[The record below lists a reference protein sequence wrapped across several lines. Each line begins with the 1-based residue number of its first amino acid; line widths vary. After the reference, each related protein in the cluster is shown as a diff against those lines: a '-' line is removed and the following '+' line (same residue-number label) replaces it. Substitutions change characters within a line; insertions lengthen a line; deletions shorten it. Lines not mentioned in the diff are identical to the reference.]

1 MEQERVAGVARSN
14 GHPEQTEITGSVPLD
29 RGARLTQVNDG
40 LARHESYW
48 VGRLAALETVELPYA
63 NRSGGAS
70 GPVLARRAWPVPPHL
85 LAGVPGGDPA
95 GDFLAAAFALYL
107 ARLAG
112 RPAFD
117 LGFSHPAL
125 RRDIAGLEGF
135 FAAQVPL
142 RVAVDPDAPVAA
154 GLAALRAALA
164 TARRRRTYVRDVV
177 VRYPQLSA
185 LRERSEAPSGPVQ
198 IELAERPADV
208 LPVPGSELTFAVAP
222 DGTACEWHFAP
233 GVYSADDVAAM
244 QEQFA
249 VFVSGLL
256 AAGDA
261 PLRTVSLLSDGE
273 RHRLL
278 VDWNATATPYPR
290 DACVHTLIAA
300 QAARTPAAVAAV
312 FEGES
317 ITYAE
322 LDGRANQ
329 VAHYLSQ
336 RGVGPDSI
344 VGVYMERSIELLV
357 GLLGIHKA
365 GGAYLPLDPTYPRD
379 RLDFMV
385 EDAGVRVL
393 LTQAAL
399 TSSLP
404 RHQTA
409 AGRAEVIRLDADWAA
424 VAAQP
429 STPVDTAVAPHHL
442 AYVIYTSGSTGK
454 PKGVMVEHRNAVNFF
469 AGMDA
474 RLDGEPAGTWLAVT
488 SLSFDI
494 SVLELFWTLARGFKV
509 VIYGGSDRNAEL
521 TRRRTRAATRGPD
534 FSLFYFASDEGAD
547 SAADKY
553 RLLLEGAR
561 FADRNGFAAVW
572 TPERHFHAFGGLYP
586 NPSVAGAAIAAVT
599 ERVQIRAGSVVSPL
613 HHPIRIAE
621 EWALVDNL
629 SQGRVGISFAAGW
642 QPNDFVLAPQNFAD
656 RKAVMVE
663 GIETI
668 KRLWRGETVEFPGPK
683 GDAVAVRTLPRPVQP
698 ELPTWVTVA
707 GNPESYRM
715 AGELGAGVLT
725 HLLGQTVEELAQ
737 KLTLYREARRA
748 AGHPGEGHV
757 VLMLHTFVGDD
768 EDAVREAV
776 KEPMKGYLRSS
787 VDLIKA
793 AAWSFPA
800 FKNRDETTGQSAMQ
814 SFDASALDE
823 ATMDALLDHAFN
835 RYYGTSGLFGTPESC
850 RQIVD
855 RVRAIGVDE
864 VACLIDFGVPSAS
877 ALEHLD
883 QLNRLRELCQTVPDA
898 ADAADAASAGDAG
911 DADYSIPALIE
922 RHEVTHLQC
931 TPSMAGMLVMD
942 GRTREAMHR
951 LRNVMVGG
959 EALPATLATQLQS
972 LIAGDV
978 INMYGPTETTIWSST
993 YRLPRGEPARIAP
1006 PIGRPI
1012 ANTGLYILDADLQ
1025 PVPTGVP
1032 GELFI
1037 GGDGVVRGYLNRP
1050 ELTAE
1055 RFVDDPF
1062 STKPGARL
1070 YRTGDLA
1077 RWRRDG
1083 NVDFLGRLDHQVKIR
1098 GYRIELGEIESQLLR
1113 QPVVREAVVIAR
1125 EDAPGDRRLVA
1136 YVVPRARGAVD
1147 TAALRNALKEALPDY
1162 MVPAHV
1168 VALDAFPL
1176 TPNAKVDRKALP
1188 APDAV
1193 AARPAPR
1200 PAPAPAPPVA
1210 AAPAAAHGANGSA
1223 APRPAPA
1230 APAGGLEETV
1240 VRVWLGALNVPQVG
1254 LDDNFFD
1261 LGGHS
1266 LLMVQVQQQLQ
1277 GALGREL
1284 SITDLF
1290 RFPTIRSLTEHL
1302 GRAAAGAAGGGA
1314 AETPDGLRQTVERAE
1329 ARREMMLR
1337 RRGLRP

>member
-1 MEQERVAGVARSN
+1 MAQSSGPAAPIQSTEREPV
-14 GHPEQTEITGSVPLD
+14 D
-29 RGARLTQVNDG
+29 RAARLTDVNDG

-48 VGRLAALETVELPYA
+48 VGRLARTETVELPYA
-63 NRSGGAS
+63 NRSAAA
-70 GPVLARRAWPVPPHL
+70 GPELARRAWPVPPHL
-85 LAGVPGGDPA
+85 PAVAPGGGERA
-95 GDFLAAAFALYL
+95 GEFLAAAFALYL

-112 RPAFD
+112 KPVFD

-125 RRDIAGLEGF
+125 RREIAGLEGF
-135 FAAQVPL
+135 FAARVPL
-142 RVAVDPDAPVAA
+142 RVAVDPDAPAAA
-154 GLAALRAALA
+154 GLDAVRAAMA
-164 TARRRRTYVRDVV
+164 TVRRRKTYARDVV
-177 VRYPQLSA
+177 VRYPELGARRGQ
-185 LRERSEAPSGPVQ
+185 SEAPGGAVQ
-198 IELAERPADV
+198 IELTERPADV
-208 LPVPGSELTFAVAP
+208 LPAPGSELTFAVAP

-233 GVYSADDVAAM
+233 GVFSADDVAAM

-249 VFVSGLL
+249 VFVTGLV

-261 PLRTVSLLSDGE
+261 PLRTVGLLSDAE
-273 RHRLL
+273 RYRLL
-278 VDWNATATPYPR
+278 VDWNATATPYDR
-290 DACVHTLIAA
+290 DACIHTLIAA
-300 QAARTPAAVAAV
+300 QAARTPDAVAAV

-322 LDGRANQ
+322 LDARANR
-329 VAHYLSQ
+329 VAHYLVQ
-336 RGVGPDSI
+336 RGVGPDGI

-399 TSSLP
+399 TASLP

-424 VAAQP
+424 IAGQP
-429 STPVDTAVAPHHL
+429 ATPPDTAVAPHHL

-494 SVLELFWTLARGFKV
+494 SVLELLWTLARGFKV
-509 VIYGGSDRNAEL
+509 VVYGGSDRNAEL
-521 TRRRTRAATRGPD
+521 TRRRTRAATRRPD

-547 SAADKY
+547 SAGEKY

-561 FADRNGFAAVW
+561 FADRNGFVAVW

-586 NPSVAGAAIAAVT
+586 NPAVAGAAIAAVT

-656 RKAVMVE
+656 RKNVMVE
-663 GIETI
+663 GIETV
-668 KRLWRGETVEFPGPK
+668 KRLWRGETVGFPGPK
-683 GDAVAVRTLPRPVQP
+683 GDEVAVRTLPRPVQP

-725 HLLGQTVEELAQ
+725 HLLGQTIEELAQ
-737 KLTLYREARRA
+737 KLALYRAAWRA

-757 VLMLHTFVGDD
+757 ALMLHTFVGDD
-768 EDAVREAV
+768 EDAVRETV
-776 KEPMKGYLRSS
+776 REPMKGYLRSS

-800 FKNRDETTGQSAMQ
+800 FKNRDASGGQAAMQ

-850 RQIVD
+850 QQMID
-855 RVRAIGVDE
+855 RVREIGVDE
-864 VACLIDFGVPSAS
+864 VACLIDFGVASAT

-883 QLNRLRELCQTVPDA
+883 QLNRLRELCQTVPA
-898 ADAADAASAGDAG
+898 TEAGEETG
-911 DADYSIPALIE
+911 EADYSIPALIE
-922 RHEVTHLQC
+922 RHGVTHLQC

-942 GRTREAMHR
+942 GRTRQAMHR
-951 LRNVMVGG
+951 LRNVMIGG
-959 EALPATLATQLQS
+959 EAFPATLATQLQD

-993 YRLPRGEPARIAP
+993 YRLPRGESARVAP

-1025 PVPTGVP
+1025 PVPAGVP

-1055 RFVDDPF
+1055 RFIADPF
-1062 STKPGARL
+1062 SAPAGARL

-1098 GYRIELGEIESQLLR
+1098 GYRIELGEIESLLLR
-1113 QPVVREAVVIAR
+1113 QPSVREAVVIAR
-1125 EDAPGDRRLVA
+1125 EDVPGDKRLVA
-1136 YVVPRARGAVD
+1136 YVVPRAAGAVD
-1147 TAALRNALKEALPDY
+1147 AAALRAALK
-1162 MVPAHV
+1162 
-1168 VALDAFPL
+1168 
-1176 TPNAKVDRKALP
+1176 
-1188 APDAV
+1188 
-1193 AARPAPR
+1193 
-1200 PAPAPAPPVA
+1200 
-1210 AAPAAAHGANGSA
+1210 
-1223 APRPAPA
+1223 
-1230 APAGGLEETV
+1230 
-1240 VRVWLGALNVPQVG
+1240 
-1254 LDDNFFD
+1254 
-1261 LGGHS
+1261 
-1266 LLMVQVQQQLQ
+1266 
-1277 GALGREL
+1277 
-1284 SITDLF
+1284 
-1290 RFPTIRSLTEHL
+1290 
-1302 GRAAAGAAGGGA
+1302 
-1314 AETPDGLRQTVERAE
+1314 
-1329 ARREMMLR
+1329 
-1337 RRGLRP
+1337 